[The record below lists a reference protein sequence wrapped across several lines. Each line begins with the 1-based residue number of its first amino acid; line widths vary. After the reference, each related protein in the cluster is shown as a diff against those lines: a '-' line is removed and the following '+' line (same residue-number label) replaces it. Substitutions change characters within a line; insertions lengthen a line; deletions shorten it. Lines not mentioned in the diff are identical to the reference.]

1 MSYFFTAVIT
11 LFLDIIIHPLGPQ
24 ARNDLEILISAANTV
39 RSIPGHG
46 LTENEVTRV
55 EGESKFAMRL
65 VWLGT
70 CAITKADRGI

>member
-1 MSYFFTAVIT
+1 MSV
-11 LFLDIIIHPLGPQ
+11 
-24 ARNDLEILISAANTV
+24 
-39 RSIPGHG
+39 HG
-46 LTENEVTRV
+46 LTKNEVTRV